1 MSSKLKQFFQDSK
14 IRIFYP
20 SSKEAKAIFKERPA
34 NAVLASSIRLGILV
48 SLPVSSGGIPLAL
61 AWYIGTDDNNR
72 IFIKDKVSNA
82 IKGSNKKP
90 PPPKP

>member
-1 MSSKLKQFFQDSK
+1 MSPKLKQFFQDSK

-20 SSKEAKAIFKERPA
+20 SSKEAKAIFKERPV

-48 SLPVSSGGIPLAL
+48 SLPGIPLAL

-90 PPPKP
+90 PPSPKP